1 MPLDI
6 SKLRNKQRIV
16 IAGNHGLDKI
26 TKIVR
31 TALEYSKKEYSFIS
45 ENESIINDSAIV
57 ILKGGNALENG
68 QALFHQFEPHVALIY
83 KISEK
88 IPEGYSNFDQYIHEM
103 EKLADSLPKA
113 GSLIYSETDN
123 VSTMIGKNEREG
135 IRAIEYSAIAGQKTH
150 SGFLVKSDK
159 ESFEVVT
166 DNESFLQH
174 AAAAQALLKRI
185 GISEDHFY
193 NSIKEH

>member
-31 TALEYSKKEYSFIS
+31 SALEYSKKEYSFIS
-45 ENESIINDSAIV
+45 DEESIINESAIA

-68 QALFHQFEPHVALIY
+68 QALFHQFEPHIALIY

-88 IPEGYSNFDQYIHEM
+88 IPEGYSTFDQYIHEM

-113 GSLIYSETDN
+113 GSLIYSESDN

-135 IRAIEYSAIAGQKTH
+135 IRAIEYNAIAGQKTH
-150 SGFLVKSDK
+150 SGFLVKRDK

-166 DNESFLQH
+166 ENESFLFH

-193 NSIKEH
+193 NSIKEN

>member
-1 MPLDI
+1 MPLEI
-6 SKLRNKQRIV
+6 EKLRNKQRIV

-31 TALEYSKKEYSFIS
+31 STLDLSNKKYSFIS
-45 ENESIINDSAIV
+45 EDESTINDGAIV
-57 ILKGGNALENG
+57 ILKGGNALEDG
-68 QALFHQFEPHVALIY
+68 KALFHQFYPHIALIY

-88 IPEGYSNFDQYIHEM
+88 IPEGYSNFDQYINEI
-103 EKLADSLPKA
+103 EKLADALPKA
-113 GSLIYSETDN
+113 GSLIYNESDD

-135 IRAIEYSAIAGQKTH
+135 VKSIEYGAINGQKTH

-166 DNESFLQH
+166 DNESFLFH
-174 AAAAQALLKRI
+174 AGAAKALLKRL
-185 GISEDHFY
+185 GISEEQFY
-193 NSIKEH
+193 SSIKAN